1 VEAVQAAFEDRCRRF
16 EDTGTN
22 CPYRRAS
29 IDDEI
34 IWTVDRSMIKHLLG
48 DKVEHVVEMSA
59 EANECV
65 YMLSADHLINVDS
78 VAAGD

>member
-1 VEAVQAAFEDRCRRF
+1 
-16 EDTGTN
+16 
-22 CPYRRAS
+22 
-29 IDDEI
+29 
-34 IWTVDRSMIKHLLG
+34 MIKHLLG

-78 VAAGD
+78 VAAGV